1 MITAILSIHK
11 NMESRF
17 PFTFFPNGW
26 FRVAYS
32 DELPIN
38 KVQPL
43 HYFGRDLVLFRSEDG
58 VAHVM
63 DAHCPHLGA
72 HLGYGGSVKG
82 ETIQCPF
89 HGWCF
94 DKEGRCVDIPYTNK
108 IPSKAQLKPWDVQEV
123 NGLILVWY
131 HAQKEPPTWE
141 IPELAE
147 YNSSEWTPFHL
158 VGKWKIRSHI
168 QEINENAVDTAHLQ
182 FIHQVYSAQAVAFE
196 QNGAILRWLCHTKD
210 KLTSD
215 TGAIAEVINQLKF
228 TYYGL
233 GYVLQ
238 HFYPGA
244 PFQPGVM
251 FRQEFINFNFSTPID
266 QDYVE
271 THQLTSFKKPVNQRY
286 TSDLETKM
294 LEILTIES
302 EKDIP
307 ILENKIYRNSP
318 LICNGDGPIMQY
330 RRWASQFYTCQTPTK
345 VLTTK

>member
-1 MITAILSIHK
+1 
-11 NMESRF
+11 MESRF
-17 PFTFFPNGW
+17 PFTSFPNGW

-32 DELPIN
+32 DELPVN

-43 HYFGRDLVLFRSEDG
+43 HYFGQDLVLFRSEDG

-63 DAHCPHLGA
+63 DAHLLDSRGA
-72 HLGYGGSVKG
+72 EEQRSRGEKTISVILQRQGS
-82 ETIQCPF
+82 
-89 HGWCF
+89 
-94 DKEGRCVDIPYTNK
+94 NK
-108 IPSKAQLKPWDVQEV
+108 IAPKAQVKPWDVREV

-131 HAQKEPPTWE
+131 HAQKELPTWE

-147 YNSSEWTPFHL
+147 YNSSEWTPFQL

-196 QNGAILRWLCHTKD
+196 QDGAILRWLCHTKD

-215 TGAIAEVINQLKF
+215 TGAIAEVINELKF

-271 THQLTSFKKPVNQRY
+271 THQLTSFKKPVNQIY
-286 TSDLETKM
+286 TSKLESQM

-318 LICNGDGPIMQY
+318 LLCNGDGPIMQY
-330 RRWASQFYTCQTPTK
+330 RRWASQFYTCQTLTK

>member
-17 PFTFFPNGW
+17 PFTSFPNGW

-43 HYFGRDLVLFRSEDG
+43 HYFGQDLMLFRSEDG
-58 VAHVM
+58 VAHVI

-72 HLGYGGSVKG
+72 H
-82 ETIQCPF
+82 
-89 HGWCF
+89 
-94 DKEGRCVDIPYTNK
+94 R
-108 IPSKAQLKPWDVQEV
+108 DVREV

-147 YNSSEWTPFHL
+147 YNSSQWTPFHL